1 MKEKMTYNL
10 KLNYIFRKIK
20 SAKWFE
26 AGWAT
31 QQDLGSK
38 QNKII

>member
-1 MKEKMTYNL
+1 MTYNL

-26 AGWAT
+26 TDLAT
-31 QQDLGSK
+31 QQDPGSK
-38 QNKII
+38 QNKTK